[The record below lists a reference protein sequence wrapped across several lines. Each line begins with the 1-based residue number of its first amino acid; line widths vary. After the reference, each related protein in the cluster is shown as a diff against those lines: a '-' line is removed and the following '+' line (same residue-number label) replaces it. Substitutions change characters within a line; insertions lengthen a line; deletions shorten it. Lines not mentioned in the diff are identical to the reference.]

1 MRAFLFVLLLSI
13 SLEQGIIKR
22 STRSKHGENC
32 VSDSACEEGFIC
44 RRYRCMTTFESKNL
58 KELGLLEK
66 NICDLKR
73 KCKTNEKCYKHRCV
87 PINTPPDKP
96 RERTMNQ
103 SDAHLVF
110 AGSILLGKLPYLS
123 GVKENNTFDYN
134 HLFTHIQEY
143 IKAAD
148 LAAVEQ
154 ETVFHIPQQ
163 GKTFKKEISNTPKE
177 LGDAIAN
184 AGFKLVM
191 HGSTYSY
198 NQKDVGIINTLNF
211 WKTNHPEVKTLG
223 ISATPQESE
232 NDYFIFT
239 HEDLKIGI
247 INFSG
252 FAGNSIPKKNK
263 FMVNTFN
270 KTKIEHIVTKL
281 RVETDYIIV
290 VINWGD
296 KDKVTPNKNQIKL
309 AKLLTHYGVNLIIG
323 NHPYFIQPVSHIATQ
338 NGNKALVIWSL
349 GSLIGDNHKNKI
361 NLSALASIVI
371 SKANGKTFLSSLRLI
386 PLVNH
391 KVKGPEYSVYK
402 LHDYTDQMLTETK
415 LKLKLKN
422 IRDSCSN
429 RIEGFGI
436 CW

>member
-163 GKTFKKEISNTPKE
+163 GKTFKKGISNTPKE

-198 NQKDVGIINTLNF
+198 NKKDVGIINTLNF

-239 HEDLKIGI
+239 HEDLK
-247 INFSG
+247 FTT
-252 FAGNSIPKKNK
+252 
-263 FMVNTFN
+263 V
-270 KTKIEHIVTKL
+270 KIEVSSTIFGDQTLTVPLNIENYHFSEKEFNEYIVDECMEKIVKIL
-281 RVETDYIIV
+281 RR
-290 VINWGD
+290 N
-296 KDKVTPNKNQIKL
+296 
-309 AKLLTHYGVNLIIG
+309 
-323 NHPYFIQPVSHIATQ
+323 
-338 NGNKALVIWSL
+338 
-349 GSLIGDNHKNKI
+349 
-361 NLSALASIVI
+361 
-371 SKANGKTFLSSLRLI
+371 
-386 PLVNH
+386 
-391 KVKGPEYSVYK
+391 
-402 LHDYTDQMLTETK
+402 K
-415 LKLKLKN
+415 LKAYYGKPKYDRDYDDTGKLTTVYTEHY
-422 IRDSCSN
+422 ITDLYVD
-429 RIEGFGI
+429 I
-436 CW
+436 